1 MHSLVNAA
9 TLLKYK
15 TKVVGRKIAAT
26 SMMAQ
31 KSVSVHEPFYDSL
44 FSHSTF
50 ATGYDIYS

>member
-50 ATGYDIYS
+50 ASGYDI